1 MNADIIADRIHLIL
15 NEGTIDLM
23 SASISRN
30 QAKKRTVV
38 AQAASAVLVL
48 GVVAIGIIGLP
59 EPTKPGSLNSTD
71 HAPIGMPG
79 MPGFE
84 NAPSTNKTPNT
95 TTTTKATID
104 PRGLALR
111 LSLLEN
117 APEIID
123 STVISENTQV
133 VHDSQEP
140 LDDGLIVKRVRY
152 IGFINEPD
160 TRHAFIR
167 IDGKQRIVAL
177 GGIAKAG
184 QDGLSDLRVDQIT
197 PHHIMLSDGETRAR
211 VSLANRTGQSITMIS
226 GEQVE
231 VTPSAENGSLL
242 SAEDEARIDAMPPR
256 QQPMARRRL
265 ERERRG
271 LPPTKERR
279 ATVYPPQKTAT
290 TSFNKKKPDNN

>member
-1 MNADIIADRIHLIL
+1 
-15 NEGTIDLM
+15 M

-38 AQAASAVLVL
+38 AQAASALLVL

-59 EPTKPGSLNSTD
+59 QPKSPGAISSTD
-71 HAPIGMPG
+71 HAPVGMPG

-84 NAPSTNKTPNT
+84 NTRPTSPKPKANT
-95 TTTTKATID
+95 AKVSID
-104 PRGLALR
+104 PRGLAQR
-111 LSLLEN
+111 LSLLDN
-117 APEIID
+117 APAIIGNPIANDIID
-123 STVISENTQV
+123 IVEDT
-133 VHDSQEP
+133 QEP

-152 IGFINEPD
+152 IGFINDPD

-184 QDGLSDLRVDQIT
+184 QDGFNDLRVDQIS
-197 PHHIMLSDGETRAR
+197 PRHIMLSDGETRAR

-231 VTPSAENGSLL
+231 VTPAAENGSLL
-242 SAEDEARIDAMPPR
+242 SAEDEARIEAMPPR

-271 LPPTKERR
+271 LPPNKEYR
-279 ATVYPPQKTAT
+279 AKYSPPVKTAR
-290 TSFNKKKPDNN
+290 TSFNKKNDDDN